1 MTVRDNRVIIVT
13 GASRGLGRMIAL
25 RFGLAG
31 ARVAVNYLE
40 RHQDA
45 VDVTERITE
54 QGGEAVALQADVRQ
68 GPMVDAMLDAVV
80 KRWGTVDVLVNNA
93 GITRDGLAVRMSE
106 KDWDDV
112 LSTNLTGP
120 FQCIRAVSRTMMR
133 RRSGH
138 IISLAS
144 LTGMQGRAG
153 QVNYSAAKA
162 GLIGLTRAAAK
173 ELGRFNIRANA
184 VLPGFLATEMGDA
197 VSGPVRSRILSEHA
211 LGRAS
216 TQEEVAD
223 FIYHLSRMQ
232 HVSGQVFN
240 LDSRI
245 VL

>member
-1 MTVRDNRVIIVT
+1 MAEHDNRVIIVT
-13 GASRGLGRMIAL
+13 GASRGLGRTIAL

-31 ARVAVNYLE
+31 ARVVVNYLE
-40 RHQDA
+40 RHRDA
-45 VDVTERITE
+45 VAVADSITNR
-54 QGGEAVALQADVRQ
+54 GGEALAIQADVRQ
-68 GPMVDAMLDAVV
+68 GVETDAMIDAAM

-106 KDWDDV
+106 QEWDDV

-120 FQCIRAVSRTMMR
+120 FHCIRAVSRAMMR

-144 LTGMQGRAG
+144 LTGLQGRAG
-153 QVNYSAAKA
+153 QANYSAAKA
-162 GLIGLTRAAAK
+162 GLVGLTRSTAK
-173 ELGRFNIRANA
+173 ELGGFNIKVNA
-184 VLPGFLATEMGDA
+184 VLPGFLGTEMGNSVSSA
-197 VSGPVRSRILSEHA
+197 VLDRIIEENA
-211 LGRAS
+211 LGRSS

-223 FIYHLSRMQ
+223 FIYYLSLMH

-245 VL
+245 L

>member
-40 RHQDA
+40 RRLDA
-45 VDVTERITE
+45 AAVADSITK
-54 QGGEAVALQADVRQ
+54 QGGEALAIQADVRQ
-68 GPMVDAMLDAVV
+68 GTMVDAMIDMVM

-112 LSTNLTGP
+112 IATNLTGP
-120 FQCIRAVSRTMMR
+120 FQCIRAVSQAMMR
-133 RRSGH
+133 QRTGH

-153 QVNYSAAKA
+153 QANYSAAKA
-162 GLIGLTRAAAK
+162 GLIGLTRTTAK
-173 ELGRFNIRANA
+173 ELGRFNIKANA
-184 VLPGFLATEMGDA
+184 VLPGFLETEMGNS
-197 VSGPVRSRILSEHA
+197 VSDSMRNMIIEENT

-223 FIYHLSRMQ
+223 FIYHLSLMQ

-245 VL
+245 L